1 MSLSK
6 TPRRGDFMTQT
17 SSSVLATIPK
27 ENVREEQ
34 PLGRSEEK
42 LWFKDRAGFELF
54 MPRR

>member
-1 MSLSK
+1 
-6 TPRRGDFMTQT
+6 MTQT